1 MIKKEGF
8 YGIINIP
15 RENVLAVLNQEIK
28 YHIPGNVRIR
38 TIREDYFRDSLAIVL
53 ESEERVPNVTYEV
66 KEGQVIPDSQVEFS
80 RINNNNK
87 Q

>member
-1 MIKKEGF
+1 MVKKEGF
-8 YGIINIP
+8 YGIMHIP
-15 RENVLAVLNQEIK
+15 RENVLAVLSQEIK

-53 ESEERVPNVTYEV
+53 ESEELVPNVTYEV
-66 KEGQVIPDSQVEFS
+66 GEGRVIPDSQVEFS
-80 RINNNNK
+80 RIANIK